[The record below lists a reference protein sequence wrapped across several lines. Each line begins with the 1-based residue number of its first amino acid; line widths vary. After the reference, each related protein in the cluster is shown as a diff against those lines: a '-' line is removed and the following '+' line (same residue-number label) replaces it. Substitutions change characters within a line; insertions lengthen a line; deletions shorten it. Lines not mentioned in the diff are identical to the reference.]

1 LKELAK
7 HWLLATLGGVVL
19 GASLDAGA
27 QTSIYSCTDKNGR
40 RLTADR
46 PIPECIDREQRV
58 LDRTGTERRRIG
70 PTLTDNERA
79 ALEAQRRT
87 EAEQR
92 ERVVE
97 QRRRERALVNRFP
110 NEATHHAERNAAL
123 GPVNDLV
130 LLANKRI
137 DQLRSER
144 EEINTELE
152 FYHNDPKKAPARLQ
166 RRISENES
174 EIAEQRRFI
183 AQQEEEKQ
191 RIRQRYEAELVQL
204 KALWA
209 ADRAA
214 RQSAAEPASGKH

>member
-1 LKELAK
+1 MRELAK
-7 HWLLATLGGVVL
+7 QWLLVTLGGVVM
-19 GASLDAGA
+19 GASLNASA
-27 QTSIYSCTDKNGR
+27 QSSIYSCTDKNGR

-70 PTLTDNERA
+70 PTLTDNERS
-79 ALEAQRRT
+79 ALEAQRRA

-92 ERVVE
+92 DRVVE

-110 NEATHHAERNAAL
+110 DEATHHAERKAAL
-123 GPVNDLV
+123 EPVNDLV

-152 FYHNDPKKAPARLQ
+152 FYHNDPKKAPVRLQ
-166 RRISENES
+166 RRISENEG

-191 RIRQRYEAELVQL
+191 RIRQRYDAELVQL

-214 RQSAAEPASGKH
+214 RQSAAEPAAAKP